1 MFLAFRGRQEHL
13 IPTYGSKVMI
23 VFVPSVQISDVIDL
37 SSCLLNYD
45 YDNGR
50 FRVFTQ
56 LGYCRNFYNLSRM
69 IKNALIGVV
78 DQKL

>member
-1 MFLAFRGRQEHL
+1 
-13 IPTYGSKVMI
+13 MI
-23 VFVPSVQISDVIDL
+23 VLVSAVQNSDVIDL
-37 SSCLLNYD
+37 SSCLLKYD
-45 YDNGR
+45 YDNGI

-69 IKNALIGVV
+69 LKNALIGVV